1 MKKKSFL
8 ITAGPTR
15 EFIDKVRFISNP
27 STGKMGV
34 SLAEELKSRGY
45 DVLLVKGPVS
55 LPVDSAIKT
64 VDVVSAEEMKD
75 AVIANLKKFSGLI
88 MCAAVCDYQPV
99 DYIPGKMKKKESDLT
114 IRFKRTPDILEHVV
128 KEGYKGIKVGFA
140 AECDNLADYAE
151 EKLRRKK
158 LNIIIA
164 NDISKPD
171 RGFAADTNAV
181 SIFTDKGNRIDL
193 PLMPKRELASKIIDF
208 ILEYIGCNSGCS
220 R

>member
-15 EFIDKVRFISNP
+15 EFIDKVRFLSNP

-34 SLAEELKSRGY
+34 AIAGELQSRGHN
-45 DVLLVKGPVS
+45 VLLVKGPVN
-55 LPVDSAIKT
+55 LPVPSGIKT
-64 VDVVSAEEMKD
+64 IDVVSAEQMKE
-75 AVIANLKKFSGLI
+75 AVIKNVEQYSALI

-99 DYIPGKMKKKESDLT
+99 DFVPGKIKKNQNYLT
-114 IRFKRTPDILEHVV
+114 IRFKRTPDILEHVT
-128 KEGYKGIKVGFA
+128 KQEYKGFKIGFA
-140 AECDNLADYAE
+140 AECENLTDYAK
-151 EKLRRKK
+151 EKLKRKK

-171 RGFAADTNAV
+171 RGFAAETNAV
-181 SIFTDKGNRIDL
+181 SIFTDKGNIVEL
-193 PLMPKRELASKIIDF
+193 PLMPKRELASKIIDL

-220 R
+220 